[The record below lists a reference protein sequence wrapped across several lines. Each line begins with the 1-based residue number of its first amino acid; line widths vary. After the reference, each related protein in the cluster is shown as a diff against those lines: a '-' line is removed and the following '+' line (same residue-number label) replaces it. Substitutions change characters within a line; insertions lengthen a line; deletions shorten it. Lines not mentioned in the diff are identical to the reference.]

1 MTDKQPIDQRQHAR
15 YPVCFPVAYDGE
27 GGGGQGQ
34 AADLSILGCAV
45 VSDAAVEPKTY
56 VKLHLSMPDG
66 ESPLEI
72 ELAVVRWCHGGVFG
86 VEFIAFGE
94 VQKTRLKRFL
104 SSVAAPSLLQS

>member
-1 MTDKQPIDQRQHAR
+1 MTDNQAMDQRQHER
-15 YPVCFPVAYDGE
+15 YPVCFPLVYDGE
-27 GGGGQGQ
+27 GITGQGQ

-45 VSDAAVEPKTY
+45 VSDAAVEPKSY
-56 VKLHLSMPDG
+56 IKLHLSMPDG

-72 ELAVVRWCHGGVFG
+72 ELAVVRWCNGGVFG

-104 SSVAAPSLLQS
+104 CSVAAPGLPR